1 MNNKWRKFVVNQLLR
16 LDSVF
21 SMQSRDSRLFIA
33 FGLTEDL
40 QGMQAKLSAR
50 TIQAI
55 QLTGKPFEVV
65 DTELKGY
72 LLRVQ
77 PSGVKTYYF
86 SYRNGQGKR
95 KRYRIGNSESLSPA
109 QARDQAILL
118 SARVVAGEDIQEAKK
133 RERQAAKL
141 AMSQTLDGFLIHN
154 YEPWATSQRKSG
166 VATVKR
172 IRSNFEHLMHRSL
185 NDINLWV
192 IEKWRS
198 EQLKGGKAGTTINR
212 DITALKACLS
222 RAVEWGVLNENPLQK
237 LRPIRTDNPSRARY
251 LTADE
256 ESSLRKTLRD
266 RDEQLCQRRECGNK
280 WRRERHKQELPDLA
294 TRFFSDY
301 LHPMVLLTVNTG
313 LRRGE
318 VLQLKWSDV
327 DLLQRKLIIRG
338 DNAKSGKTRYVPLN
352 DEALSTLQNW
362 QRSAEAMDWVF
373 PAHDGGRMMSIKTSW
388 KRVLKSAAIR
398 DFRWHDLRHHFAS
411 RLVMKGVDL
420 NTVRELLGHSDLSMT
435 LRYAH
440 LSPEHKADAVAK
452 LCDSEEHDNAPS
464 VKAVAG
470 H

>member
-1 MNNKWRKFVVNQLLR
+1 MR
-16 LDSVF
+16 
-21 SMQSRDSRLFIA
+21 
-33 FGLTEDL
+33 
-40 QGMQAKLSAR
+40 AKLSSR
-50 TIQAI
+50 IIHAI
-55 QLTGKPFEVV
+55 QPTGRPFEVV
-65 DTELKGY
+65 DVELKGF
-72 LLRVQ
+72 LLRVH
-77 PSGVKTYYF
+77 PSGAMTYYF

-95 KRYRIGNSESLSPA
+95 NRYRIGNSESLSSA

-118 SARVVAGEDIQEAKK
+118 SARVVAGEDIQKVKK

-166 VATVKR
+166 PATVKR
-172 IRSNFEHLMHRSL
+172 IRSNFDHLMHRSL
-185 NDINLWV
+185 YDISLWV

-212 DITALKACLS
+212 DVTSLKACLS
-222 RAVEWGVLNENPLQK
+222 RAVEWGVLDENPLQK
-237 LRPIRTDNPSRARY
+237 LRPIRTDNLSRARY

-256 ESSLRKTLRD
+256 ERSLRKTLRE
-266 RDEQLCQRRECGNK
+266 RDEQLCKRRESGNK
-280 WRRERHKQELPDLA
+280 WRRERHLATLPDLSL
-294 TRFFSDY
+294 RLFSDY
-301 LHPMVLLTVNTG
+301 LRPMVLLTMNTG

-327 DLLQRKLIIRG
+327 DLLQRKVIIRG

-352 DEALSTLQNW
+352 DEAVSTLQRW
-362 QRSAEAMDWVF
+362 QPSAEATGWVF
-373 PAHDGGRMMSIKTSW
+373 PARDGGRLTSIKTSW
-388 KRVLKSAAIR
+388 KSVLKNAAIA

-440 LSPEHKADAVAK
+440 LSPEHKADAVAR
-452 LCDSEEHDNAPS
+452 LCDSDEHEFELPMD
-464 VKAVAG
+464 AVA
-470 H
+470 HR